1 MPPQVP
7 SRGDAVDGPSYIF
20 RKSKVMLDSMRLKN
34 VATLSLHDL
43 ENMLEVAVEN
53 ENYEEAAKLRDE
65 IIKLKNQ
72 QGA

>member
-1 MPPQVP
+1 
-7 SRGDAVDGPSYIF
+7 
-20 RKSKVMLDSMRLKN
+20 
-34 VATLSLHDL
+34 SLHDL